1 MRNTINGSPAG
12 PGEGLDVIDPATLEY
27 IDRVDR
33 CGRAE
38 VDAACQAAAAA
49 GPKWARSE
57 TDRQRAMLACA
68 EILAVYEDELAR
80 LLTREQGK
88 PLAQAYQELRGNA
101 RLLHWYATL
110 DHPDTVLRDTAEE
123 LVVAT
128 NRPVGVVA
136 IITPWNFPITIL
148 AMKLWAALLAG
159 NTVVVKPAPTTPLAT
174 LRLAELLSQV
184 LPAGV
189 VNTVTGGAETGSLLT
204 RHPLVGKISFTGST
218 ASGRS
223 VMEAAAPTLKRLTL
237 ELGGNDPA
245 VLLDDAD
252 LDAVLPAVLR
262 GAFYNAGQVCQAI
275 KRVYV
280 PTAMRDEAVARLVA
294 LADTGFVVGHGL
306 QPAVTMGPVN
316 NAAQKQRVT
325 GLVADAGARGAL
337 IQPVGEMRHDL
348 PGHFVQPVIVSRIGA
363 AAPLVTEE
371 QFGPALPVVAYDDID
386 EVVDGLNA
394 GPYGLDASVWSA
406 DADRAVTIAARLKV
420 GQAYVNTHAGPPE
433 PDVPFGGVK
442 ASGFGRELGI
452 RGLEEVSELRV
463 LRVARAVTA

>member
-1 MRNTINGSPAG
+1 MLNTVNGSSVG
-12 PGEGLDVIDPATLEY
+12 SGEGLDVTDPATLEH
-27 IDRVDR
+27 IDGVDR
-33 CGRAE
+33 CGPAE

-57 TDRQRAMLACA
+57 ADRQKAMLACA
-68 EILAVYEDELAR
+68 EILAACEDELAG

-88 PLAQAYQELRGNA
+88 PLAQAHQELRGNV
-101 RLLHWYATL
+101 RILQWYANL
-110 DHPDTVLRDTAEE
+110 EHSHVVLRDLAEE

-128 NRPVGVVA
+128 YRPVGVVG
-136 IITPWNFPITIL
+136 IITPWNFPVTIL
-148 AMKLWAALLAG
+148 AMKLWAALRAG
-159 NTVVVKPAPTTPLAT
+159 NTVVIKPAPTTPLAT
-174 LRLAELLSQV
+174 LRLAELVNQV
-184 LPAGV
+184 LPPGV

-204 RHPLVGKISFTGST
+204 GHPVVGKISFTGST

-223 VMEAAAPTLKRLTL
+223 VMQAAAPTLKRLTL

-245 VLLDDAD
+245 LLLDDAD
-252 LDAVLPAVLR
+252 LDAVLPTVLL

-294 LADTGFVVGHGL
+294 LADTRFVVGHGL
-306 QPAVTMGPVN
+306 QPGVTMGPVN
-316 NAAQKQRVT
+316 NGAQKQRVAS
-325 GLVADAGARGAL
+325 LVADAEARGARV
-337 IQPVGEMRHDL
+337 QRVGDMNHDL
-348 PGHFVQPVIVSRIGA
+348 PGHFVRPVIVSRIDA

-371 QFGPALPVVAYDDID
+371 QFGPALPVVAYDDVE
-386 EVVDGLNA
+386 EVVDSLNA

-406 DADRAVTIAARLKV
+406 DADRAVEIATRLQV
-420 GQAYVNTHAGPPE
+420 GQAYVNSHAGPPE

-442 ASGFGRELGI
+442 ASGFGRELGV

-463 LRVARAVTA
+463 LRVARTVTA